1 MMTYIDNLYIVH
13 DEFLV
18 LPYLDVSYITKKK
31 LQTFENTKRDVIRNT
46 HKHVITVYRSNHDFL
61 LSFHSISSIC

>member
-1 MMTYIDNLYIVH
+1 MMTYIDKLYIVH

-31 LQTFENTKRDVIRNT
+31 TSNFR
-46 HKHVITVYRSNHDFL
+46 KHETRCDSKYPKMTMYTCYYS
-61 LSFHSISSIC
+61 LS